1 MADSLR
7 ARPAET
13 IVGQVLPGPDAPRVG
28 EAKHGLIDK
37 GGKRPRLRS
46 GSTGE
51 GTAEFCFGQSR
62 GLVSCGFMPR
72 ATSITPSFPRAQ
84 NVSLRLCHM
93 PGRSEPSMLPTD
105 RAARQRAMQSRG
117 RWRTSAAPNRRVRDD
132 VGKACLIAELLADGR
147 QVTGPK
153 GGVQP
158 EEPVGLTTAV
168 VGFHAGQA
176 RT

>member
-1 MADSLR
+1 MWLHAEGYVDNPKFPERRTSPCACAICQGGLSLR
-7 ARPAET
+7 CSQRIE
-13 IVGQVLPGPDAPRVG
+13 Q
-28 EAKHGLIDK
+28 
-37 GGKRPRLRS
+37 
-46 GSTGE
+46 
-51 GTAEFCFGQSR
+51 R
-62 GLVSCGFMPR
+62 GNERCR
-72 ATSITPSFPRAQ
+72 A
-84 NVSLRLCHM
+84 VVD
-93 PGRSEPSMLPTD
+93 GV
-105 RAARQRAMQSRG
+105 RQ
-117 RWRTSAAPNRRVRDD
+117 TAPNRRVRDD